1 MSEDKVGEG
10 EKGVGDGGAWREAG
24 QVRTHDANGFFFSF
38 LLVSWVLLRTNKWLV
53 VTYRE
58 PTTVV
63 TLKLKVHNLSLSEYR
78 IVFDSPVNC
87 HF

>member
-38 LLVSWVLLRTNKWLV
+38 LWFHGYYFVLTNGWW
-53 VTYRE
+53 
-58 PTTVV
+58 
-63 TLKLKVHNLSLSEYR
+63 
-78 IVFDSPVNC
+78 
-87 HF
+87 